1 MNQLSGR
8 EHFFNGILN
17 VLEGINSVLNPI
29 RDGFG
34 DVFMTDGSP
43 LYNFLKGFDEL
54 TGKMA
59 LSEETAEKVQNVFT
73 GVFRVLSIGLKGVKT
88 VGKTVF
94 MILGKLLDLL
104 SPMGDLLLNIGSC
117 IGNLL
122 TWVDESLGQAESL
135 SDVLGILVGAVAAL
149 VSPIADV
156 VKGVKTLVRGG
167 NMEEAK
173 KQFGAFGTVVDAVGS
188 VLDKF
193 KIGSVSA
200 GNVIG
205 TAFQLLG
212 GILLGAFEGIGAL
225 IGRAFNG
232 FKGAG
237 DTAGEYPGRG
247 TEPAGEGRKGA
258 CGLWRNTDRHY
269 EKHQRCV
276 QECAQ
281 RGEGF
286 LQPAGWSGS
295 LPAAGADRRGR
306 TGGSNLRCNGAAE
319 EGKRQLQENAGKSD
333 RRFL

>member
-1 MNQLSGR
+1 
-8 EHFFNGILN
+8 
-17 VLEGINSVLNPI
+17 
-29 RDGFG
+29 
-34 DVFMTDGSP
+34 
-43 LYNFLKGFDEL
+43 
-54 TGKMA
+54 MA
-59 LSEETAEKVQNVFT
+59 LSEETAEKVQKVFT

-88 VGKTVF
+88 VGKTAF

-173 KQFGAFGTVVDAVGS
+173 KFGAFGIVVDAVGS

-212 GILLGAFEGIGAL
+212 GILLGAFEGMGAL

-237 DTAGEYPGRG
+237 DTVSEFADSKVPLLENIRDVVLSLP
-247 TEPAGEGRKGA
+247 EKAEKKNA

-269 EKHQRCV
+269 EQHQRCV

-295 LPAAGADRRGR
+295 LPAAGADRRWR
-306 TGGSNLRCNGAAE
+306 TGGSDLRCNGAAE